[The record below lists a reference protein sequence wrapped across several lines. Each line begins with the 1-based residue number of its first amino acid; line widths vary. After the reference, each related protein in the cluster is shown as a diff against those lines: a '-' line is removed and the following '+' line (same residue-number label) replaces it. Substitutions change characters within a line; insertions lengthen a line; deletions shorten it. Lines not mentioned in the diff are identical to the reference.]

1 MLKFRLE
8 QKSKRRQAQK
18 EGAIRMD
25 AYIDGGR
32 MKISLGIGVPFT
44 EWDKKRQK
52 FKGNSISKQE
62 LLDKEI
68 DRINKIH
75 TNMVEAGLLITKETF
90 RNALKGGEKIKIVEQ
105 KKKLSFTSWV
115 ENFIRG
121 CEEGEERQS
130 NNKPITKRTIQKY
143 RTVQKQLDE
152 FAKQEWGALIEWED
166 IDGLLLN
173 KYKSYRANQ
182 GLSVN
187 TISKDQA
194 VLKFWMKTA
203 YNRDVH
209 KNKKWRQKE
218 WTKQEMRVVKTALS
232 EDELMALRVAPMSRE
247 SLNICRDLF
256 LVSCWTGSRIS
267 DLKRLPEIIKNA
279 WDHNGGSCPTFIN
292 FVQEKTQEEVSI
304 PVLPEL
310 RAIIEKWNGQLPSV
324 PAEQKMNKRVKEVGK
339 EGGLDR
345 IIEKVST
352 MANDKGRL
360 QRVPL
365 YEILTNHTGRRTFAT
380 VLYKKGILSNG
391 QIMSLT
397 GHASE
402 TAFLR
407 YLDITNEEI
416 SAKAGEKL
424 LKAFAA

>member
-1 MLKFRLE
+1 
-8 QKSKRRQAQK
+8 
-18 EGAIRMD
+18 
-25 AYIDGGR
+25 
-32 MKISLGIGVPFT
+32 
-44 EWDKKRQK
+44 
-52 FKGNSISKQE
+52 
-62 LLDKEI
+62 
-68 DRINKIH
+68 
-75 TNMVEAGLLITKETF
+75 
-90 RNALKGGEKIKIVEQ
+90 
-105 KKKLSFTSWV
+105 
-115 ENFIRG
+115 
-121 CEEGEERQS
+121 
-130 NNKPITKRTIQKY
+130 
-143 RTVQKQLDE
+143 
-152 FAKQEWGALIEWED
+152 
-166 IDGLLLN
+166 
-173 KYKSYRANQ
+173 
-182 GLSVN
+182 
-187 TISKDQA
+187 A